1 MRESTDDIRYDMTI
15 TRAEL
20 DGTIGEIKSTIR
32 SRADDVRQ
40 TVRETTDIA
49 QHTRDNPW
57 IAIGLAVAAG
67 VAVGVSGAERKAAE
81 AVVAGGSS
89 AASALADGV
98 AGAKDAVVA
107 KLHRS
112 ESGEPQTPQEPE
124 KPGIRE
130 RLAADVQSLLYQGL
144 DDVLR
149 SLGRTH
155 PGRGQAP

>member
-32 SRADDVRQ
+32 SRADDVRT
-40 TVRETTDIA
+40 TVRETTDLA

-67 VAVGVSGAERKAAE
+67 VAVGVSGAERKAAQ

-89 AASALADGV
+89 AASAITDGV
-98 AGAKDAVVA
+98 SSAKDAVVA

-112 ESGEPQTPQEPE
+112 DDEPAKPE
-124 KPGIRE
+124 KPGVRE
-130 RLAADVQSLLYQGL
+130 RLADDIQTLLYEGL
-144 DDVLR
+144 DDILR
-149 SLGRTH
+149 SLR
-155 PGRGQAP
+155 RA